1 MTWQSEVS
9 NLKSV
14 LIKDPIEAY
23 VSQEKI
29 DKEWQSLNYLEKPD
43 FELALEEY
51 GYFEKVFLENGVKIN
66 KLKSADSLDSLYARD
81 ASIST
86 NGGMIICNMGK
97 PERNH
102 EPRVQAEFYQNHG
115 IKIKGFIEPPGTLE
129 GGDVAWID
137 ESTIA
142 VARGYRTN
150 DEGIRQLRELVKDVV
165 DEVIVFHSPHYR
177 GPSDVFHLMS
187 VFSPIDHDLAVVYSP
202 LMPVS
207 FRELLRSRGTKLIEV
222 PEEEFDSLGCNV
234 LAIKPRLAI
243 MCQGNPVTKKRLQNA
258 GAEVLEYCGNEIS
271 LKGCGGPTCLTRP
284 LERA

>member
-14 LIKDPIEAY
+14 LIKDPIEAF

-43 FELALEEY
+43 FEQALEEY
-51 GYFEKVFLENGVKIN
+51 GYFEKVLLENGVKIN
-66 KLKSADSLDSLYARD
+66 KLKSANTLDSLYARD

-207 FRELLRSRGTKLIEV
+207 FRELLINRGIKLIEV

-258 GAEVLEYCGNEIS
+258 GVEVLEYCGNEIS

>member
-14 LIKDPIEAY
+14 LIKDPIEAF

-43 FELALEEY
+43 FEQALEEY
-51 GYFEKVFLENGVKIN
+51 GYFEKVLLENGVKIN
-66 KLKSADSLDSLYARD
+66 KLKSANTLDSLYARD

-207 FRELLRSRGTKLIEV
+207 FRELLINRGIKLIEV

-258 GAEVLEYCGNEIS
+258 GVEVLEYCGKEIS